1 MVRGMRKG
9 WMGHEGTGI
18 FRFGFFCRSLLFI
31 RWETGNKKKEW
42 WVEWVCVVCSAVQF
56 GTRNKAQ
63 PGRERVEKRAH
74 DQQGALDRAR

>member
-31 RWETGNKKKEW
+31 RWETGNKKKNGGW
-42 WVEWVCVVCSAVQF
+42 NGCVWCAVQCSLEL
-56 GTRNKAQ
+56 GTRLNPAENESRSERMISKA
-63 PGRERVEKRAH
+63 H
-74 DQQGALDRAR
+74 